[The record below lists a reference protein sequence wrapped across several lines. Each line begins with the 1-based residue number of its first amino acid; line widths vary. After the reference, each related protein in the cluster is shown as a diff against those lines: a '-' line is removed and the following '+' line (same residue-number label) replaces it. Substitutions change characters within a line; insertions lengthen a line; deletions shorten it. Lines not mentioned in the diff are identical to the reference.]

1 MGGFDHPY
9 HLLRM
14 TDGGSPRTHPCPS
27 SVHGEDRCAKMG
39 KRSDKTNTGEGGKG
53 KKGRT
58 VSDDAGGK
66 SLSDTSTSAG
76 VKSTAIR
83 TSVNIFEA
91 SKSDK
96 PQYFVDKVKDKRR
109 TKGNNLEFLIGWRG
123 FPDPNHDTWEP
134 LHHLSGSEHM
144 IREFNQQWEKD
155 YVRKTAETLEA
166 QAARR
171 KSAAEQNA
179 QREDIDEAMGEG
191 GGDEE
196 EDGECEDGYE
206 DGHGSA
212 GAAKRPGTQRRKLRS
227 FYFRTG
233 AVLRMW
239 WKQHQQEFPDLA
251 RMARQ
256 YLAVPATSA
265 SPERFFSR
273 VGLVQTDLRGRL
285 LDTTMIDLMWA
296 KQAP

>member
-1 MGGFDHPY
+1 
-9 HLLRM
+9 
-14 TDGGSPRTHPCPS
+14 
-27 SVHGEDRCAKMG
+27 MG

-134 LHHLSGSEHM
+134 LH
-144 IREFNQQWEKD
+144 QEKD
-155 YVRKTAETLEA
+155 TDEQV
-166 QAARR
+166 
-171 KSAAEQNA
+171 KS
-179 QREDIDEAMGEG
+179 RSDLDELLGMSTTSMDFDVASVEGEG
-191 GGDEE
+191 QLQAYIQVQQVPNDT
-196 EDGECEDGYE
+196 D
-206 DGHGSA
+206 
-212 GAAKRPGTQRRKLRS
+212 PL
-227 FYFRTG
+227 
-233 AVLRMW
+233 MW

-256 YLAVPATSA
+256 DLTVPATSA

-273 VGLVQTDLRGRL
+273 VGLVQTDLRGSL

>member
-1 MGGFDHPY
+1 M
-9 HLLRM
+9 
-14 TDGGSPRTHPCPS
+14 
-27 SVHGEDRCAKMG
+27 V

-171 KSAAEQNA
+171 KIAAEKNA
-179 QREDIDEAMGEG
+179 QRDDIDEAMGEG

-196 EDGECEDGYE
+196 
-206 DGHGSA
+206 
-212 GAAKRPGTQRRKLRS
+212 
-227 FYFRTG
+227 
-233 AVLRMW
+233 
-239 WKQHQQEFPDLA
+239 
-251 RMARQ
+251 
-256 YLAVPATSA
+256 
-265 SPERFFSR
+265 
-273 VGLVQTDLRGRL
+273 
-285 LDTTMIDLMWA
+285 
-296 KQAP
+296 

>member
-1 MGGFDHPY
+1 M
-9 HLLRM
+9 
-14 TDGGSPRTHPCPS
+14 
-27 SVHGEDRCAKMG
+27 V

-96 PQYFVDKVKDKRR
+96 AQYFVDKVKDKRR

-134 LHHLSGSEHM
+134 LYHLSGSEHM

-179 QREDIDEAMGEG
+179 QREVLPNGQEHNGESCAASTSELVQCSG
-191 GGDEE
+191 QLQTTVVTLLL
-196 EDGECEDGYE
+196 
-206 DGHGSA
+206 
-212 GAAKRPGTQRRKLRS
+212 GANSG
-227 FYFRTG
+227 
-233 AVLRMW
+233 VLR
-239 WKQHQQEFPDLA
+239 A
-251 RMARQ
+251 R
-256 YLAVPATSA
+256 
-265 SPERFFSR
+265 END
-273 VGLVQTDLRGRL
+273 GC
-285 LDTTMIDLMWA
+285 
-296 KQAP
+296 